1 MPERS
6 RPEPAR
12 PASARAGLRR
22 FAPEIGLFVF
32 IALNALAML
41 ATNVG
46 QTVPFHF
53 IWISLTLAYGYRT
66 WRAPWT
72 LTALAAVCVV
82 TGASLVFAVSSDG
95 LDPAELT
102 EVPLMAAVFL
112 ANIMH
117 ARRREAALAEVG
129 RLAADQE
136 RQRVKERDFLR
147 DASHLLRTPVTI
159 ARGYT
164 ELLRTGLTDGEHVAD
179 TDIILRELDSMTR
192 ISNRL
197 LLLTATQLD
206 DLLDASRGDVAD
218 LLRQAVL
225 RWQPAATRAWSV
237 YTEPCEVVGD
247 LGLLESALDALI
259 ENALR
264 HTADG
269 DTISL
274 RCSRHGDDV
283 IVDVTD
289 DGDGIP
295 EELLP
300 GLFERKWR
308 PRTPGERTGSG
319 LGLAIVKAIVSAH
332 GGDVRATSSG
342 LGGAEFT
349 MRLPGAPRTGPTHV
363 PVHAQR
369 RRSGVSEAGS
379 R

>member
-1 MPERS
+1 MPD
-6 RPEPAR
+6 PAR
-12 PASARAGLRR
+12 PRAGLRALRR
-22 FAPEIGLFVF
+22 FGPEVGLFVF
-32 IALNALAML
+32 IGLNAVAML

-66 WRAPWT
+66 WRTSWT
-72 LTALAAVCVV
+72 LTALAAVCAI
-82 TGASLVFAVSSDG
+82 TAASLVFAISSDG

-117 ARRREAALAEVG
+117 ARRREVALAEVR
-129 RLAADQE
+129 RLAAEQE
-136 RQRVKERDFLR
+136 RQREKERDFLR

-164 ELLRTGLTDGEHVAD
+164 ELLRTGLSDRDHVAD

-206 DLLDASRGDVAD
+206 DLLDASPGDVAE
-218 LLRQAVL
+218 LLQQAVL
-225 RWQPAATRAWSV
+225 RWQPSATRTWDV
-237 YTEPCEVVGD
+237 DTETCEVVGD

-259 ENALR
+259 ENAVR
-264 HTADG
+264 HTEDG

-283 IVDVTD
+283 LVDVTD

-319 LGLAIVKAIVSAH
+319 LGLAIVKAIVTAH
-332 GGDVRATSSG
+332 GGDVRAASSR

-349 MRLPGAPRTGPTHV
+349 LRLPAAPRTGAPPV
-363 PVHAQR
+363 QVHAR
-369 RRSGVSEAGS
+369 RRGGLSEAGS

>member
-1 MPERS
+1 MPE
-6 RPEPAR
+6 PLPDA
-12 PASARAGLRR
+12 PTWRR
-22 FAPEIGLFVF
+22 CLPEIGLFLF
-32 IALNALAML
+32 IALNAVAMV
-41 ATNVG
+41 ATDVG

-66 WRAPWT
+66 WQARWT
-72 LTALAAVCVV
+72 LTALLAVCAV
-82 TGASLVFAVSSDG
+82 TTASLVIAVSDDG

-117 ARRREAALAEVG
+117 ARRRETALGQV
-129 RLAADQE
+129 RQLAAEQE

-164 ELLRTGLTDGEHVAD
+164 ELLRASLDDAEHAAD

-197 LLLTATQLD
+197 LLLTSTQLD

-218 LLRQAVL
+218 LLQQAVL
-225 RWQPAATRAWSV
+225 RWQPAAPRTWQVR
-237 YTEPCEVVGD
+237 TEPCEVVGD

-259 ENALR
+259 ENAVR
-264 HTADG
+264 HTEDG
-269 DTISL
+269 GTITL

-283 IVDVTD
+283 LVDVAD
-289 DGDGIP
+289 DGAGIP
-295 EELLP
+295 PEQLA

-319 LGLAIVKAIVSAH
+319 LGLAIVKAIVVAH
-332 GGDVRATSSG
+332 GGDVRAAG
-342 LGGAEFT
+342 ARLGGAEFT
-349 MRLPGAPRTGPTHV
+349 LRLPAAVRSSTAEPTAHV
-363 PVHAQR
+363 QR
-369 RRSGVSEAGS
+369 RRSVLPEAAA